1 MYQKNQE
8 RLSVI
13 ARTFHSDIPIMP
25 VQYNTY
31 IRFYM
36 LLVCRGKLRRGHSIS
51 ITNN

>member
-1 MYQKNQE
+1 MYYKNQE

-13 ARTFHSDIPIMP
+13 ARTLHTDIPIMP

-36 LLVCRGKLRRGHSIS
+36 LLVCHGKLRRTQHI
-51 ITNN
+51 NN